1 MARNLALAKMT
12 ATESCAILAS
22 KSSLAIRRT
31 LRISV
36 ARNCVSVWSSSKKT
50 VRGGIWGIMSLG
62 LESLSSWR
70 ARVTRLRSEADGIL
84 EMSLSWA
91 AARQMRSSVAGCP
104 KRASKNVMALTRMCA
119 AC

>member
-62 LESLSSWR
+62 LESLSVS